1 MRQGKRSFSQ
11 SHSSRKPPSGLSSDI
26 VYGKNPV
33 REAYQAG
40 RRKIHE
46 ILLAGNP
53 TLWQKEALVAEA
65 TARRIPVQ
73 FVNSHRLDD
82 LTQGG
87 IHQGVVARVA
97 PYPYQ
102 ELSNLIAKGAEKS
115 LLVIL
120 DSIQDPQN
128 LGAICRAAKALGAG
142 AVIVAQDH
150 TSPISAVVCKAS
162 AGAVEHLDIVRVVN
176 LARAMEEL
184 KKNGYWLYGASLEPQ
199 SQDLDKIDPAAKSVL
214 VLGAE
219 GAGLRRLVAETCD
232 VLVKIPMVGGFESL
246 NVAQAAAILI
256 YGFGKKI
263 NV

>member
-1 MRQGKRSFSQ
+1 MRYGKRPFSQ
-11 SHSSRKPPSGLSSDI
+11 FPPSRKTPSGSSSDI
-26 VYGKNPV
+26 IYGKNPV
-33 REAYQAG
+33 REALQAG
-40 RRKIHE
+40 RRTIHE
-46 ILLAGNP
+46 ILLVGNP
-53 TLWQKEALVAEA
+53 ASWQKEAWVMAA
-65 TARRIPVQ
+65 AAKRIPVQ
-73 FVNSHRLDD
+73 FVNDHRLDD
-82 LTQGG
+82 MTQNGV
-87 IHQGVVARVA
+87 HQGVVARVA

-102 ELSNLIAKGAEKS
+102 ELSNLITKDKEKS

-128 LGAICRAAKALGAG
+128 MGAICRAAKALGAG

-150 TSPISAVVCKAS
+150 TSPISGVVCKAS

-199 SQDLDKIDPAAKSVL
+199 SQDLDKIDPAAKSGL

-219 GAGLRRLVAETCD
+219 GTGLRRLVAETCD

-256 YGFGKKI
+256 YKFI
-263 NV
+263 AS